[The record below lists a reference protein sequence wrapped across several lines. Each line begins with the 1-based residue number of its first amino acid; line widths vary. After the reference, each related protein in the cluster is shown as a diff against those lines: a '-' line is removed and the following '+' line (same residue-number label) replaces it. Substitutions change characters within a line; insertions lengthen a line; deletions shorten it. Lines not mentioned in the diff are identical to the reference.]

1 MSGEP
6 ARVGSFAPRDVPG
19 PAGRDPDARPRKARS
34 APAAFLGGAIGRLL
48 PPSIPFRYF
57 GAATLFHVLAWL
69 ALLAGAEGAPR
80 FRGGLGWTAAALHL
94 VTLGVLVMTAIG
106 ASLQLLPVATR
117 QSVRH
122 TYGPVLV
129 FWLYV
134 PGVAIV
140 AVGMGLAW
148 PSVLAAGALL
158 IATGLA
164 AYAVVLARNLFG
176 ARGMPGVVAHVW
188 VAWLS
193 LAVVLIAALSLAGA
207 YVGRSALPREVAL
220 ALHVPFA
227 AFGFMGMLALGLS
240 YIVVPMFA
248 LARMPDERAMRVS
261 CALAAIA
268 LLATAVAA
276 FGVAPV
282 SLRIAAI
289 AAGACSVA
297 LHLRLMSIALR
308 TGMRRELGPSFAL
321 VRIAWG
327 MLAASL
333 LAALGV
339 VLDAPFEGMPAL
351 FGVAL
356 IAGWLLTFV
365 LGILQ
370 RIVPFLASMHAARG
384 TARPPTPSSLTSAG
398 ALRVHF
404 IAHLAALALLVLAIV
419 ANSAWIVRLAAIGG
433 TVGAVAFLVFF
444 SAAVRRMAASRKN
457 ATEAVAPA

>member
-1 MSGEP
+1 MSVEP
-6 ARVGSFAPRDVPG
+6 SRVGSFAPRDAPDTAA
-19 PAGRDPDARPRKARS
+19 PHPDARPRKPRS

-57 GAATLFHVLAWL
+57 GAAATFHVLAWL
-69 ALLAGAEGAPR
+69 ALLAGADAAPR
-80 FRGGLGWTAAALHL
+80 FRGGLGWTTAALHL

-122 TYGPVLV
+122 KYGPVVV

-140 AVGMGLAW
+140 AIGMGLAL
-148 PSVLAAGALL
+148 PPVLAAGALL

-164 AYAVVLARNLFG
+164 VYAVVLARNLFG

-188 VAWLS
+188 AAWLS
-193 LAVVLIAALSLAGA
+193 LAVVMIAALSLAGA
-207 YVGRSALPREVAL
+207 YVGRPALPRDVAL

-248 LARMPDERAMRVS
+248 LARMPDERPALAS
-261 CALAAIA
+261 CALAAAA
-268 LLATAVAA
+268 LVATAVAA
-276 FGVAPV
+276 FG
-282 SLRIAAI
+282 IAAMPLRV
-289 AAGACSVA
+289 AALVAGACSVA
-297 LHLRLMSIALR
+297 LHVRLMSIALR
-308 TGMRRELGPSFAL
+308 TGMRRELGPSFVL

-333 LAALGV
+333 IAALGV
-339 VLDAPFEGMPAL
+339 VLDAPFDGMPAL

-356 IAGWLLTFV
+356 VAGWLLTFV

-370 RIVPFLASMHAARG
+370 RIVPFLASMHAGRG
-384 TARPPTPSSLTSAG
+384 TTRLPTPSSLTSVT

-404 IAHLAALALLVLAIV
+404 IAHLAALALLVIAIV
-419 ANSAWIVRLAAIGG
+419 ADNAWIVRLAAICGA
-433 TVGAVAFLVFF
+433 TGAVAFLAFF
-444 SAAVRRMAASRKN
+444 IAALRRMTASRAGAKP
-457 ATEAVAPA
+457 AVAAA